1 MQTQYFIKRLEG
13 LIASN
18 ELELAISLL
27 RKFTKCHS
35 KTLYKQ
41 VLRISTT
48 QQQFREL
55 ANISDIT
62 SSERIRY
69 QHALT
74 KNLLEL
80 LASLENSL
88 PINLPLDLADLAL
101 HLLHAIAERDAVPSV
116 SFEEIVDDE
125 ANKKTTML
133 EAIPAARPVRLSI
146 GNLLAYALLLIMLG
160 AITPGAYLLKQHIN
174 AKAFAPFSSALSQ
187 EEIAD
192 LAASYQLTEIES
204 PNHHLN
210 FDQAIIAYWYGRMV
224 EGLEAEKVETAFATF
239 NEIITEA
246 QKESRE
252 ILTHEDLY
260 MLASV
265 RIDRGLL
272 SQR

>member
-18 ELELAISLL
+18 DLELAISLL
-27 RKFTKCHS
+27 RKFTKYHS
-35 KTLYKQ
+35 EILYKQ

-55 ANISDIT
+55 AHISDIT

-88 PINLPLDLADLAL
+88 PINLPLHLADLAL
-101 HLLHAIAERDAVPSV
+101 HLLHAIADRDSVPSV
-116 SFEEIVDDE
+116 SFEEVVEDE
-125 ANKKTTML
+125 AKKKTTML
-133 EAIPAARPVRLSI
+133 EAIPAAKPVRMSI

-192 LAASYQLTEIES
+192 LAASYQLTEIKS

-246 QKESRE
+246 QEESRE

-265 RIDRGLL
+265 RIDNGLL